1 MTEKSLVAQP
11 AALNWRP
18 ASRAGR
24 LQAFRMGRLVFV
36 PSIVIRQRNFAR
48 AAALAAD

>member
-1 MTEKSLVAQP
+1 MIEKSLDGALVAQP

-18 ASRAGR
+18 ASRAGS

-36 PSIVIRQRNFAR
+36 PSIVIRQRISPE
-48 AAALAAD
+48 LPH